1 MKISS
6 QDLDTFFTILVQ
18 LIHNSFI
25 FIFENMTCKEKKKE
39 SAAEVP
45 KDQGFKIRRFGGK
58 YHEEQ
63 LC

>member
-18 LIHNSFI
+18 LIHNFFI
-25 FIFENMTCKEKKKE
+25 FIFENMTCKEKKE
-39 SAAEVP
+39 STAEEP
-45 KDQGFKIRRFGGK
+45 QKQDLKMRRFGGK